1 MKTFRKYSFGSKG
14 AATTKINALGTE
26 TTPEGD
32 VVPNHP
38 HAIVHLGHLVETEGT
53 YDDEGNELTAPVLSS
68 TYHIDVLW
76 DGEPVESWD
85 SAMVWCPPMGI
96 HTFGSSSAIAEWTEA
111 CKALHPEYF
120 PEPSED
126 DLP

>member
-53 YDDEGNELTAPVLSS
+53 YDEAGNELTPPVMSD

-76 DGEPVESWD
+76 DGEPNADWD
-85 SAMVWCPPMGI
+85 NQMVWCAPMGV
-96 HTFGSSSAIAEWTEA
+96 HTFGSSSAIREWTET
-111 CKALHPEYF
+111 CKSLHPEFF
-120 PEPSED
+120 PEPTED
-126 DLP
+126 LV

>member
-38 HAIVHLGHLVETEGT
+38 HAIVHLGNLVETEGT
-53 YDDEGNELTAPVLSS
+53 YDEEGNELTAPVLSS

-76 DGEPVESWD
+76 DGEALESWD
-85 SAMVWCPPMGI
+85 SAMVWCAPMGVHI
-96 HTFGSSSAIAEWTEA
+96 FGSSSAIAEWTEA
-111 CKALHPEYF
+111 CKELHPEYF

-126 DLP
+126 ELV